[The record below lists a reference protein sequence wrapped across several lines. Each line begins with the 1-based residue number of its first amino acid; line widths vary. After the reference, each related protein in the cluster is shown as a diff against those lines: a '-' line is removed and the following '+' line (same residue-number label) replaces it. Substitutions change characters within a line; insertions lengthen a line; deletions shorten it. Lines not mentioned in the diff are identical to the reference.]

1 MELKAFINNP
11 YQENTYIVFDS
22 ITKDCAIIDPGMYNA
37 TEQNAVVNFIK
48 QNGLNPVTLLNTHCH
63 IDHVLGN
70 KFIFDQYGLKPQF
83 NQGELQLLQ
92 AVPAYAP
99 QQGLNY
105 ELSPEPEVF
114 LPSHG
119 QINLGEGVLEIL
131 FVPGHSP
138 AHLCFYS
145 KADAFVIGGDA
156 LFKGSIGRTDLP
168 GGNHAILLSSIKEQ
182 LFTLPDEVKVY
193 PGHGPYTTIGFEKIY
208 NPFFNY

>member
-1 MELKAFINNP
+1 MELKAFVNNP

-48 QNGLNPVTLLNTHCH
+48 QNGLNPVMLLNTHCH

-119 QINLGEGVLEIL
+119 QIKLGEGILEIL

-193 PGHGPYTTIGFEKIY
+193 PGHGPYTTIGFEKMY